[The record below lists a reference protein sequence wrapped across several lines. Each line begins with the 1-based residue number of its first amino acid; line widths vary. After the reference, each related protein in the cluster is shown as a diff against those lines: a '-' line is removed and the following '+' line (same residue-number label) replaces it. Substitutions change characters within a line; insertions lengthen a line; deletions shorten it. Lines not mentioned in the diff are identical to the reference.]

1 MQSPQKQ
8 GNSVLFQPIQEP
20 KFYYYNYPSLNH
32 HSVCTDQQSSGL
44 DSSSVYNSPSTTL
57 SFSTNGSKTIQ
68 ESHSCP
74 LSAPTPTDQP
84 LSITDNFDFL
94 DNLDIFQGQ
103 NQEDPSENQRW
114 KHVMEVISRRE
125 LKEMMITCA
134 ESIANNNLF
143 IADLLIAELKTMVSV
158 AGEPIQR
165 LSAYLLEG
173 LIARLDLTDRA
184 NGGPPPLLRITGVD
198 DAQSAYARNGGMEI
212 VGSRLAKIAK
222 SCKIPFEFHSAAMS
236 GCEVDL
242 NKLGLGRRPSPS
254 PREAIAVNF
263 PYVLHHMPDES
274 VGTANHRDR
283 LIRLVRSLN
292 PKIVTLI
299 EQESNTNTSSFV
311 HRFKEALEF
320 YTAMFES
327 VEAAMP
333 ERGSRE
339 RINVEQNCLARDVV
353 SIVGCEGEERV
364 ERHEVLG
371 KWRARFGMAGFKGC
385 PLSGGVKGCV
395 ESLLE
400 GYSREYRVEEVDGAL
415 FLGWKGRRLFTC
427 SAWQC

>member
-1 MQSPQKQ
+1 
-8 GNSVLFQPIQEP
+8 
-20 KFYYYNYPSLNH
+20 
-32 HSVCTDQQSSGL
+32 
-44 DSSSVYNSPSTTL
+44 
-57 SFSTNGSKTIQ
+57 
-68 ESHSCP
+68 
-74 LSAPTPTDQP
+74 
-84 LSITDNFDFL
+84 
-94 DNLDIFQGQ
+94 
-103 NQEDPSENQRW
+103 
-114 KHVMEVISRRE
+114 MEVVSRRD

-134 ESIANNNLF
+134 ETIANNNLF
-143 IADLLIAELKTMVSV
+143 VSDLLIAELKTMVSV
-158 AGEPIQR
+158 AGDPIQR

-173 LIARLDLTDRA
+173 LIARLDLTGNCIYKSLKCNIPTGPKLLSYMQILYEACPYYKFAYISANSAILEAIHQAHCIHIIDFQIAQGSQWIPIIQSLANRA
-184 NGGPPPLLRITGVD
+184 NGPPLLRITGVD
-198 DAQSAYARNGGMEI
+198 DAQSAYARNGGLEI
-212 VGSRLAKIAK
+212 VGSRLAKLAK

-242 NKLGLGRRPSPS
+242 NKLGLR

-263 PYVLHHMPDES
+263 PYILHHMPDES

-283 LIRLVRSLN
+283 LIRLVRGLN

-311 HRFKEALEF
+311 PRFKEALEF

-333 ERGSRE
+333 GRESRE

-385 PLSGGVKGCV
+385 PLSVGVKGCV
-395 ESLLE
+395 ERLLE
-400 GYSREYRVEEVDGAL
+400 GYSKEYRVEEVDGAL

-427 SAWQC
+427 SAWKC